1 MIPLSPDRSDP
12 GVERLANRLQP
23 CLPQEDRHLALA
35 LAEAAAG
42 AIALG
47 GPLWTDPVLEDFAL
61 ARALWTIGEDQSA
74 LDLLRSGPA
83 GVLGDDLLR
92 RLCEAR
98 AFCPSAVLM
107 ARAGI
112 LRVEAWPSAGGR
124 EVVRVRLDEATA
136 LDCLQSELV
145 MRQTLAPILT
155 SAAGLVPPEGRGVIA
170 LDVPAAAR
178 AGREAFSRAGR
189 ELVHAGDAGREFWCL
204 S

>member
-1 MIPLSPDRSDP
+1 MIPLSSERVDP
-12 GVERLANRLQP
+12 GVERLVNRLLP
-23 CLPQEDRHLALA
+23 CLPLEERHLALA

-42 AIALG
+42 AIAFG
-47 GPLWTDPVLEDFAL
+47 GPLWSDPVLEDFAL
-61 ARALWTIGEDQSA
+61 ARALWTIGEDQAA
-74 LDLLRSGPA
+74 LSLLHAGPA
-83 GVLGDDLLR
+83 GVLGGDLLR

-98 AFCPSAVLM
+98 AFSPSAVLM

-145 MRQTLAPILT
+145 MRQTLAPILS
-155 SAAGLVPPEGRGVIA
+155 SAAGLVPPEGRSVIA

-178 AGREAFSRAGR
+178 AGREKFSRTGR
-189 ELVHAGDAGREFWCL
+189 ELVRTGESGSEFWCL